1 MRSLRRLLQRLFPLF
16 MAVVVW
22 ADSLHVAWA
31 QEGGGSSSEED
42 GKGYGATWGLILL
55 CVVLGLLLVLRP
67 VNRPES
73 DKKGRQKEE

>member
-1 MRSLRRLLQRLFPLF
+1 MRSLRRLFQRLFPFL
-16 MAVVVW
+16 MAVAVW
-22 ADSLHVAWA
+22 ADSLHLAWA
-31 QEGGGSSSEED
+31 QEGGGSSEED

-67 VNRPES
+67 ANRPDS